1 MVTTAMANFWNKGY
15 SVVPL
20 AMLLALSG
28 ATARAA
34 DFQDKTIGQWRV
46 YRTAVRGANACQI
59 ALNANSGLNL
69 PTWSFNAAIYDNGS
83 GPLIDLQGLY
93 AGNDASLYAATPKK
107 VAAVATIDGQT
118 YTGDGAVNGEGVT
131 SYDSNYRGADAAN
144 LAARLL
150 QPIRQLTLT
159 VGGQTITPPTQDLDK
174 AFALAEQCYPAWVGH
189 PLVWQVAEAQPMP
202 AAPESQQAPPPAA
215 VQAPPPAA
223 VQAPSPTAM
232 QVFTLFQVLQQ
243 GYAVV
248 NVAVVPAAE
257 ARTTFNMQ
265 NLGAL
270 ALVTLLHGNNVAV
283 CTLALQDWVYTNP
296 QAFAQQL
303 CRTP

>member
-1 MVTTAMANFWNKGY
+1 MVATAMVNFCNKGF
-15 SVVPL
+15 SVVPI
-20 AMLLALSG
+20 AMLLAFGG
-28 ATARAA
+28 ATAQAA
-34 DFQDKTIGQWRV
+34 DFQDTTIGQWRV

-93 AGNDASLYAATPKK
+93 AGNDPSLYAATPKK

-118 YTGDGAVNGEGVT
+118 YAGDGVINGEGVT
-131 SYDSNYRGADAAN
+131 SYDSNYQGADAAN

-150 QPIRQLTLT
+150 QPIQHMTLT
-159 VGGQTITPPTQDLDK
+159 VGGQTITAPTQDLDK
-174 AFALAEQCYPAWVGH
+174 AFALAQQCYPAWVGH
-189 PLVWQVAEAQPMP
+189 PLVWLASQAQPMP
-202 AAPESQQAPPPAA
+202 AAPASQQAQPPAA
-215 VQAPPPAA
+215 AHAPP
-223 VQAPSPTAM
+223 PTAM

-243 GYAVV
+243 GYVVV
-248 NVAVVPAAE
+248 NVAIVPAAE

-270 ALVTLLHGNNVAV
+270 ALVTLLHGNNIAV